1 MSLSTESI
9 LILITTVAVAAIA
22 VGIITGISDDL
33 SERIEFINEEKSEIA
48 RSDMKII
55 SDLGSDNLYD
65 DGTNELVLLIRNT
78 GERRLELSR
87 INLFVEDDVKP
98 IDSIEVIQDDSDVWS
113 PEDVIRLNA
122 TVNLES
128 GRNSIIVEKFGAKD
142 NIVLYV

>member
-33 SERIEFINEEKSEIA
+33 SERVEFINEEKSEIA
-48 RSDMKII
+48 RSDMTIV
-55 SDLGSDNLYD
+55 SDLGSDNVYNET
-65 DGTNELVLLIRNT
+65 TNELVLLIRNT

-87 INLFVEDDVKP
+87 VNLFVEDDVKP
-98 IDSIEVIQDDSDVWS
+98 IDSVEVIQDSSDVWS

-122 TVNLES
+122 TINLDS
-128 GRNSIIVEKFGAKD
+128 GRNNILVEKFGAED
-142 NIVLYV
+142 DIVLYV